1 MTSVNSRRPSVHKR
15 LVTPLLWN
23 GFSAITSL
31 FFVVDRRIAFLESV
45 NFCYVCLY
53 ANFQFSWWSRDHFLV
68 PFRPNA
74 WSQTLQT
81 SKRHTFIVS
90 AFHRYH
96 WFGVKLFPFGSSN
109 GTLKTPTLQNSGIF
123 HDSTRPHFHFDGL
136 PPKSL
141 RSVRCLCLWDL
152 ECVTNIT
159 KNTVVLV
166 WPGAAHAP
174 IAVYV
179 CPQVYSVQ

>member
-74 WSQTLQT
+74 WSQTLHT

-96 WFGVKLFPFGSSN
+96 WFGVKLFPFGSSK
-109 GTLKTPTLQNSGIF
+109 GTLKTPTLKIPEYFTIALVLTSTLTVCRQNRC
-123 HDSTRPHFHFDGL
+123 DP
-136 PPKSL
+136 
-141 RSVRCLCLWDL
+141 SV
-152 ECVTNIT
+152 VS
-159 KNTVVLV
+159 
-166 WPGAAHAP
+166 
-174 IAVYV
+174 VYGT
-179 CPQVYSVQ
+179 